1 MTTVSNQITKR
12 DVIMDE
18 LRRLI
23 LSGELERGS
32 RLPQDELAR
41 RFNSSITPVREALR
55 ALEAEGLVESAPHRG
70 TRVAG
75 INFDRVK
82 ATYIMRRLTE
92 SYAMRRVAT
101 RFTLRDLKRAEELL
115 AEIDEAARAGD
126 EQRARDANRE
136 FHFYFYDRCGIP
148 ALSEQIELLWSAF
161 PWDLVLS
168 TSDRSAASSQE
179 HRAIVDAV
187 RIGDPEAVAAAVE
200 LHIAHGF
207 QAISR
212 RINSSEVSDPYDL
225 DVD

>member
-1 MTTVSNQITKR
+1 MTTANQLTKR
-12 DVIMDE
+12 DVIVDE

-32 RLPQDELAR
+32 RLPQDDLAR
-41 RFNSSITPVREALR
+41 RFSSSITPVREALR

-75 INFDRVK
+75 VNFDRVK
-82 ATYIMRRLTE
+82 ATYIVRRLTE

-101 RFTLRDLKRAEELL
+101 RFTLRDLKKVEELL
-115 AEIDEAARAGD
+115 VEVDEAVAAGD
-126 EQRARDANRE
+126 AQRARDANRE

-148 ALSEQIELLWSAF
+148 VLSEQIELLWSAF

-168 TSDRSAASSQE
+168 TPERSAASSQE

-187 RIGDPEAVAAAVE
+187 RAGDADAVAVAVE
-200 LHIAHGF
+200 QHIAHGF

-212 RINSSEVSDPYDL
+212 RINLYEVPDPYDL